1 MKFES
6 GVHRVQRVPITEA
19 SGRIHT
25 STVTVAIIPEIEME
39 QVKLNLD
46 EVRIDVMR
54 AQGAGGQSVNRTES
68 AVRVVHIPTG
78 IVVVCQESRSQ
89 NMNRQKALQILYSKL
104 VQMQQEQQ
112 DAAQAQLRQSQIG
125 TGERAQKVRTY
136 NFPQSRITDHR
147 IDFTTYAIDDVLN
160 GDLDILLEPLIIHH
174 QTQQLQKLFS
184 SQNG

>member
-1 MKFES
+1 
-6 GVHRVQRVPITEA
+6 
-19 SGRIHT
+19 
-25 STVTVAIIPEIEME
+25 
-39 QVKLNLD
+39 
-46 EVRIDVMR
+46 
-54 AQGAGGQSVNRTES
+54 
-68 AVRVVHIPTG
+68 
-78 IVVVCQESRSQ
+78 
-89 NMNRQKALQILYSKL
+89 MNRQKALQILYSKL